1 MSENLIQVLDPRG
14 QPSGIFGRAL
24 MPENDMMDLL
34 NPQGQ
39 PETTLQEMSMAERL
53 PTLEGKT
60 VYLVETGFAGAK
72 EFMEEVQDPT
82 RFLVVPKLLASVIV
96 VPFLTLFS
104 SLFGIAGGLL
114 VGVFMLDL
122 TAGAYIAKTV
132 ETLTLFDVYWGLLK
146 SAVFALLIAWI
157 GCFRGFRVTGG
168 AASVGQATTSAV
180 VSSIFLIILTD
191 SVFAVILRYWG

>member
-1 MSENLIQVLDPRG
+1 MSEKLIQVLDPRG

-72 EFMEEVQDPT
+72 EFMEEVQDWFGRNRTDIRIVFRSKGGNTFANDP
-82 RFLVVPKLLASVIV
+82 VLLQEIKENA
-96 VPFLTLFS
+96 
-104 SLFGIAGGLL
+104 
-114 VGVFMLDL
+114 D
-122 TAGAYIAKTV
+122 
-132 ETLTLFDVYWGLLK
+132 
-146 SAVFALLIAWI
+146 
-157 GCFRGFRVTGG
+157 
-168 AASVGQATTSAV
+168 
-180 VSSIFLIILTD
+180 
-191 SVFAVILRYWG
+191 AVILGVGS